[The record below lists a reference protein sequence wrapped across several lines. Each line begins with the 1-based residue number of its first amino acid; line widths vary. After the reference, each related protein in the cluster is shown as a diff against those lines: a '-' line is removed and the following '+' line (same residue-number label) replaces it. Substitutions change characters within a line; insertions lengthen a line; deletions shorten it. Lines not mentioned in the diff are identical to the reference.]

1 MSNLIGGS
9 GTYAGASK
17 QTELKLR
24 IVFATTLRV
33 AVERY
38 FPERRVYF
46 STARGM
52 RHVYL
57 KAQTQLGACFGLT
70 LLLGWTLLSTSLV
83 FVNQLGTD
91 DFRQQAAQYAEI
103 YQQNLTT
110 LAADRDAKTILANRS
125 QDTFRRALQHAVQLQ
140 EQLLQ
145 AELHRQEMQS
155 SLMLLRNKLAAA
167 AKAAHPSAVVQVS
180 TTPTIQ
186 HPAPMVHTQA
196 AIERLVAIL
205 EDTTAKRDHMARQ
218 TQKILGQSENLQLEL
233 QLTAEKNQQ
242 IFRQLEDALTISVQ
256 PLDKMFGTV
265 GLKTETLLD
274 HVRRGY
280 SGLGGPGTPLSFST
294 KSAPP
299 DADTLRMQQILQQMD
314 ELNQYR
320 IAAQSVPFAI
330 PINRSFR
337 RTSGFGQRWG
347 RAHQGMDFAAPKG
360 TPINTTADGTVTFAG
375 WEGSYG
381 RLVKIR
387 HAFGLETRYAH
398 LSKIRVKKGQRV
410 SRGDRIGDMG
420 NSGRSTGTHLHYEV
434 REQGKA
440 VNPMRYIKA
449 AKNVF

>member
-1 MSNLIGGS
+1 MLGDIKHSAEANKETGFR
-9 GTYAGASK
+9 
-17 QTELKLR
+17 LR
-24 IVFATTLRV
+24 IFFATKLKI
-33 AVERY
+33 AIERY
-38 FPERRVYF
+38 FPERRVCF
-46 STARGM
+46 STTHGM

-57 KAQTQLGACFGLT
+57 NTQTQITACFGMT
-70 LLLGWTLLSTSLV
+70 LLLGWTLISTSMVLMD
-83 FVNQLGTD
+83 QLDAD
-91 DFRQQAAQYAEI
+91 DFRQQAEKAAVI
-103 YQQNLTT
+103 YQHNLTT
-110 LAADRDAKTILANRS
+110 LTADRDAKTIIAIRS
-125 QDTFRRALQHAVQLQ
+125 QDTFRRALQHSAQLQ
-140 EQLLQ
+140 DQLLQ
-145 AELHRQEMQS
+145 AELQHQEIQS
-155 SLMLLRNKLAAA
+155 SLTLLQTKLATATEA
-167 AKAAHPSAVVQVS
+167 S
-180 TTPTIQ
+180 
-186 HPAPMVHTQA
+186 HPAKTLPVNNEPIIQYPAPFLQSEA
-196 AIERLVAIL
+196 AIERLIAVL
-205 EDTTAKRDHMARQ
+205 EDTTAERDHVIGQ
-218 TQKILGQSENLQLEL
+218 SQKILKQSKNLQLDL

-256 PLDKMFGTV
+256 PLDKMFSTV

-294 KSAPP
+294 KGTSP

-330 PINRSFR
+330 PITRSFR

-347 RAHQGMDFAAPKG
+347 RSHKGMDFAAPRG
-360 TPINTTADGTVTFAG
+360 TPIKTTADGTVTFTG

-387 HAFGLETRYAH
+387 HAFGIETRYAH
-398 LSKIRVKKGQRV
+398 LSKIRVRKGQRV

>member
-1 MSNLIGGS
+1 MGGS
-9 GTYAGASK
+9 STYAGASK
-17 QTELKLR
+17 QTELRLR
-24 IVFATTLRV
+24 IVFATTLRI
-33 AVERY
+33 AVERF

-57 KAQTQLGACFGLT
+57 KTQTQLGACFGLT
-70 LLLGWTLLSTSLV
+70 LLLSWTLISTSLV

-91 DFRQQAAQYAEI
+91 DFRQQAAQDAEI

-155 SLMLLRNKLAAA
+155 SLTLLQNKLAAA
-167 AKAAHPSAVVQVS
+167 AKAAQSTVAMQVS

-186 HPAPMVHTQA
+186 HPASVVHSQA
-196 AIERLVAIL
+196 AVERLVAIL
-205 EDTTAKRDHMARQ
+205 EDTTAERDHIAGQ
-218 TQKILGQSENLQLEL
+218 AQKILGQSENLQLEL

-242 IFRQLEDALTISVQ
+242 IFRQLEDALTISAQ
-256 PLDKMFGTV
+256 PLDKML

-280 SGLGGPGTPLSFST
+280 SGLGGPGTPLLFST

-337 RTSGFGQRWG
+337 RTSGFGRRWG
-347 RAHQGMDFAAPKG
+347 RAHNGMDFAAPKG

-420 NSGRSTGTHLHYEV
+420 SSGRSTGTHLHYEV

>member
-1 MSNLIGGS
+1 
-9 GTYAGASK
+9 
-17 QTELKLR
+17 
-24 IVFATTLRV
+24 
-33 AVERY
+33 
-38 FPERRVYF
+38 
-46 STARGM
+46 
-52 RHVYL
+52 
-57 KAQTQLGACFGLT
+57 
-70 LLLGWTLLSTSLV
+70 
-83 FVNQLGTD
+83 
-91 DFRQQAAQYAEI
+91 
-103 YQQNLTT
+103 
-110 LAADRDAKTILANRS
+110 
-125 QDTFRRALQHAVQLQ
+125 
-140 EQLLQ
+140 
-145 AELHRQEMQS
+145 
-155 SLMLLRNKLAAA
+155 
-167 AKAAHPSAVVQVS
+167 
-180 TTPTIQ
+180 
-186 HPAPMVHTQA
+186 
-196 AIERLVAIL
+196 LVAIL
-205 EDTTAKRDHMARQ
+205 EDTTAERDQMAGQ
-218 TQKILGQSENLQLEL
+218 TQKFLSQSENLQLEL

-299 DADTLRMQQILQQMD
+299 DADTMRMQQILQQMD